1 MRGDLPSLYS
11 YLIADRPNPITFV
24 VRKQKALHFSALQKN
39 NPINFESGK
48 LILLQTTTTALS
60 QKLSSHPPNTTK
72 FEHYRPVFRG
82 FSRDFAEVQKG
93 CHPHDGTPSFSPNP
107 ALRTPSIH
115 RQGQPHHESR
125 RTSSREFV

>member
-48 LILLQTTTTALS
+48 LN
-60 QKLSSHPPNTTK
+60 SSPDYHYCTFSETQLPPP
-72 FEHYRPVFRG
+72 EY
-82 FSRDFAEVQKG
+82 
-93 CHPHDGTPSFSPNP
+93 
-107 ALRTPSIH
+107 
-115 RQGQPHHESR
+115 HEI
-125 RTSSREFV
+125 